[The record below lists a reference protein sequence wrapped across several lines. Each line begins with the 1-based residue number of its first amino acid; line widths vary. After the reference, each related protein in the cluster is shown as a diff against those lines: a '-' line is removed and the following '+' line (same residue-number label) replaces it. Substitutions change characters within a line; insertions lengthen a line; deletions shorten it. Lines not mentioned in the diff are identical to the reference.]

1 MTPRTHRRRSSKEN
15 QAQRYNSFEMAASRQ
30 LTRFLDCFTQPPTA
44 ACPPISDWS
53 FAYGYPSR
61 HPGGAAIG
69 R

>member
-15 QAQRYNSFEMAASRQ
+15 QAQRCNLSEVAAPRQ
-30 LTRFLDCFTQPPTA
+30 LTRLLDCFTQPPTA
-44 ACPPISDWS
+44 ACPALSGWC